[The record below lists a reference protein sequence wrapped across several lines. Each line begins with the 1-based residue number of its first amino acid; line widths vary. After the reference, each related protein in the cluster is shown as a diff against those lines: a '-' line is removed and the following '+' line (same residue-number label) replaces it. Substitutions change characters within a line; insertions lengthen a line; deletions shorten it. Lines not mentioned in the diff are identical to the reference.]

1 MATGD
6 IRVLAENYDALL
18 RHCAYMRAMAVDET
32 VKYGLG
38 DWCAPFDGL
47 SLYVNMTKFK
57 CPVEVSDTAF
67 RYAAVCASERWA
79 GLLGRSQDEACL
91 HAEAE
96 SIRAAFRK
104 HFYDKQ
110 KNRVAGDCQSS
121 TAMMLYYGFAEQ
133 DEIPGLVQRLSEL
146 IDAQNGHLDFG
157 VLGMK
162 SVLNVLGQYG
172 LVKKALQMIGAPDYP
187 SYRYWLDQEATTLWE
202 CWNGN
207 GSHCHHM
214 FSDVSA
220 FFYKYVGG
228 ILPTA
233 PGYREIL
240 LRPAIN
246 CGIAEVECR
255 VKTVL
260 GTVECSYIA
269 QEDGVAIHIAVP
281 HGATA
286 TLVLPHEP
294 DRVLTPGTYDF
305 LTR

>member
-187 SYRYWLDQEATTLWE
+187 S
-202 CWNGN
+202 
-207 GSHCHHM
+207 
-214 FSDVSA
+214 
-220 FFYKYVGG
+220 
-228 ILPTA
+228 
-233 PGYREIL
+233 
-240 LRPAIN
+240 
-246 CGIAEVECR
+246 
-255 VKTVL
+255 
-260 GTVECSYIA
+260 
-269 QEDGVAIHIAVP
+269 
-281 HGATA
+281 
-286 TLVLPHEP
+286 
-294 DRVLTPGTYDF
+294 
-305 LTR
+305 

>member
-104 HFYDKQ
+104 HFSDK
-110 KNRVAGDCQSS
+110 
-121 TAMMLYYGFAEQ
+121 
-133 DEIPGLVQRLSEL
+133 
-146 IDAQNGHLDFG
+146 H
-157 VLGMK
+157 
-162 SVLNVLGQYG
+162 
-172 LVKKALQMIGAPDYP
+172 
-187 SYRYWLDQEATTLWE
+187 
-202 CWNGN
+202 
-207 GSHCHHM
+207 
-214 FSDVSA
+214 
-220 FFYKYVGG
+220 
-228 ILPTA
+228 
-233 PGYREIL
+233 
-240 LRPAIN
+240 
-246 CGIAEVECR
+246 
-255 VKTVL
+255 
-260 GTVECSYIA
+260 
-269 QEDGVAIHIAVP
+269 
-281 HGATA
+281 
-286 TLVLPHEP
+286 
-294 DRVLTPGTYDF
+294 
-305 LTR
+305 